1 MKKNF
6 LTKMGAVLVSVAML
20 LSGVTAVCAED
31 TAVEATDGYF
41 WLEGEDG
48 TGYGEWY
55 DNSNASFNGGKF
67 KAISTENEAAGG
79 NRITYKINVTEA
91 GKYKAYV
98 NGTWI
103 ENAQWN
109 SAAKLYIDDTEIALT
124 KLTSEVWS
132 TWSFAWYSGAETALE
147 AGEHTVTY
155 KLEAPRTADN
165 KVYYGALDSIAIMPV
180 DYTMTPKVGERPVS
194 PTYLQPTDGYFW
206 LESEDGVRSGSWAKA
221 SNAAFSGGN
230 WRYAVSQETP
240 SNGWTIKYFIDV
252 PETGEY
258 TAYLLGSSVSN
269 AWASPTKLYIDDTP
283 ITLSAHSGDL
293 GWDNQVPYAW
303 NKANMS
309 ITAGKHSVTY
319 KIESKRSGDGL
330 WYCGG
335 LDFITIMP
343 SDYSMAQDVNAR
355 PVAPKTYISQW
366 LEETDAATK
375 SGAFYS
381 VSDAGLSE
389 GKALQMSDPNAPGS
403 EGYKIDFQTNIKET
417 GEYDIYYRGNI
428 PNEWMSKPDLLVD
441 GEKQE
446 STAVKDEGWF
456 GQLTLG
462 WNKATVELSKGQHTI
477 RFALIDSR
485 AANTNTWIGMFDC
498 MVILPKGSPFN
509 ITANGIAD
517 TKIEYELCA
526 AMAGVN
532 LSAVTSD
539 ITLPSETESG
549 AAITWTSSDTDVIT
563 NDGKVTR
570 GNTDKE
576 VKLTAVTGDYEKT
589 FTVTVK
595 KLVEFDVD
603 SFTLN
608 GNVTAGETLRAN
620 AEVRYNM
627 GTSKNVTLIIAL
639 YKADGEMISANIDT
653 KDITAAGD
661 ALSTTLTVPSDISE
675 GAYAAAYLW
684 NDINDLKPIVPSI
697 GK

>member
-132 TWSFAWYSGAETALE
+132 NWSFAWYSGAETALE

-206 LESEDGVRSGSWAKA
+206 LESEDGVRSGSWSSA

-230 WRYAVSQETP
+230 WRYAVSTATP
-240 SNGWTIKYFIDV
+240 ANGWTIKYFIDV

-258 TAYLLGSSVSN
+258 TAYLLGSSLSN
-269 AWASPTKLYIDDTP
+269 VWASPTKLYIDDTP
-283 ITLSAHSGDL
+283 ITLSAHSSDL

-319 KIESKRSGDGL
+319 KMESVRSGDNTY
-330 WYCGG
+330 YCGG

-366 LEETDAATK
+366 LEESDAASK
-375 SGAFYS
+375 SGTFYS
-381 VSDAGLSE
+381 VSGTVLSE
-389 GKALQMSDPNAPGS
+389 GKALEMSDANAPGS

-428 PNEWMSKPDLLVD
+428 PNSWMSKPDLVVD

-477 RFALIDSR
+477 RWALIDSR
-485 AANTNTWIGMFDC
+485 AESTNTWIGMFDC

-517 TKIEYELCA
+517 TKTEYELCA
-526 AMAGVN
+526 AMAEVN
-532 LSAVTSD
+532 LNEVTSD

-576 VKLTAVTGDYEKT
+576 VRLTAVTGDYEKT